1 MQNKFTS
8 QKNKMQKYPSLLLI
22 KITNEMKPYKENIDF
37 SQNSAVT
44 IQENIF
50 HVFLLILR
58 L

>member
-1 MQNKFTS
+1 
-8 QKNKMQKYPSLLLI
+8 MQKYPRLLLI